1 MDGGV
6 GPRLGD
12 FLNSSLATWVLGL
25 AELVGD
31 GQDGEEE
38 EEEEPL
44 SPRGQFLHLSDGVL
58 LHRVMGL
65 IAPSSRGGGPW
76 LTRARGTPGAR
87 RVESL
92 SRLRSRL
99 RDFYQEELQ
108 LLILTPPPDLQ
119 ILGFDPLSDE
129 AVEELEGILK
139 LMLGASVQCEHRE
152 LFIRHIQGLS
162 LEIQSELAATIQEV
176 TQPGGGAVLA
186 MDGPELVELER
197 AQLELRLRS
206 LMGALGR
213 LVRERERAAQRLA
226 ELLLE
231 QEAPAPQGP
240 PRIPQDEPPH
250 HLALQLADTKA
261 QLRRLRQELE
271 EKAEEL
277 LDSQGEVQG
286 LEAEIRRLRQEA
298 QALSGAA
305 RRAGLYREEAEALRE
320 RAGRLPRV
328 QEELRRCR
336 ERLQA
341 LEACKGQL
349 EEERALSGALEAA
362 RALLE
367 GQLETARER
376 CARLHEAQRENLL
389 LRARLGEAHAELD
402 STRQQL
408 DHLLEENVELEVEL
422 RQSLKTP
429 LSPAG
434 EVPSPAWT
442 PSLQEEVREA
452 EIGQLRN
459 LERENRELR
468 ARLWGLQGQPPSQT
482 PWPEVG
488 NEEGGLPQASEPPEK
503 DQPIQRRDPPTK
515 ETSGI
520 ANPPGAPLQTL
531 VEARRREAESR
542 EPEGRRQEAECTGS
556 EAGRQKA
563 ESLELEARRED
574 AESREMEAQ
583 TQEAEP
589 PEPEG
594 RGREAESQ
602 ELEGRRREADSQE
615 PESEARAEQKLV
627 REAGAWEGVREATG
641 QQLKK
646 EALEGEEDKEAGVEQ
661 EREAQ
666 NGEQKSSE
674 PRPKGQGGEVVRE
687 REPQGERVEAPAADR
702 EAGELKHWKRR
713 TMRWEKRLEE
723 EARCQGRRMERPEGE
738 AGSWEQEREVL
749 QVEAEL
755 LRRELEALE
764 RERVALRREVEAGE
778 RRQEALK
785 EEREALREEQGA
797 QARKLEALERELE
810 ALKGDQK
817 ALQGELEAQGRRL
830 EARAAE
836 AALLGEQLARVRRAE
851 AEAQAEVEAGARERA
866 GLREALE
873 TAGREL
879 EAAGREREAL
889 GETLGAAGRERRQ
902 WEREGLRLRARAQ
915 EAEERLRAMESQGR
929 EWREEAERQRTE
941 SQALR
946 QELQGALAQ
955 GQELQ
960 ARLEELQGTLQRDNQ
975 GQEQRLREQEDRH
988 HRACEALEQRLKGEL
1003 GAVLATKDQALAT
1016 LSSRAQ
1022 ELERELLLLQQG
1034 PQGLTLALSRGG
1046 GDAQESP
1053 SGRLI
1058 EVERNNAAL
1067 AAEKAALLAQLRQL
1081 EGQVATLQ
1089 AQALDTQQQQQRTQ
1103 ANTSQLQAEKAV
1115 LEAQGREL
1123 RERVEALEEEVRG
1136 SRRAREEAQGQQRA
1150 LLRDHEALGRLQR
1163 RQEAELEAL
1172 LGRHR
1177 ELKADIRLL
1186 ELEHKELQGR
1196 YEQLQVQRTQVDAQ
1210 EASLRAE
1217 RERLAQDGQR
1227 QRGLEEALQRLQ
1239 GEHDRAQLLLA
1250 EASRERGE
1258 LQGER
1263 GELRS
1268 RVARLELERA
1278 QLEAQAQTLRE
1289 VNQKLDLSVCKLTTQ
1304 CQLLTDLRAAQEEE
1318 NRQLLAEVQALS
1330 RENRGLM
1337 EQSLESRDHLH
1348 REQREYVDQLNA
1360 LRREKQKLVEKIM
1373 DQYRVLEPSPLA
1385 RPKKGS
1391 WLADKVKRLMRHR
1404 REGGG
1409 PGGLHPWAEGVGGST
1424 ESLSSS
1430 GDLDLAEGPGS
1441 GSPPPMRRAQSSW
1454 SLRDEAVTGGQ
1465 RRKLSSRLPV
1475 VRGSES
1481 FSPGDSP
1488 RQRFRQRRPSPL
1500 GTAPGSRPKVAAT
1513 GWDGVPEA
1521 PEETGEDT
1529 SLEGH
1534 TELQQ
1539 KPPLT
1544 SSLSQ

>member
-1 MDGGV
+1 I
-6 GPRLGD
+6 
-12 FLNSSLATWVLGL
+12 
-25 AELVGD
+25 AEEESWEREGD
-31 GQDGEEE
+31 GFRFAPNGAV
-38 EEEEPL
+38 P
-44 SPRGQFLHLSDGVL
+44 
-58 LHRVMGL
+58 
-65 IAPSSRGGGPW
+65 IPSSSHPN
-76 LTRARGTPGAR
+76 
-87 RVESL
+87 
-92 SRLRSRL
+92 
-99 RDFYQEELQ
+99 QEELQ

-119 ILGFDPLSDE
+119 ILGLDPLSDE

-152 LFIRHIQGLS
+152 FFIRHIQGLS
-162 LEIQSELAATIQEV
+162 LEVQSELAAAIQEV

-186 MDGPELVELER
+186 VGGPELAELEQT
-197 AQLELRLRS
+197 QLELMLRS

-213 LVRERERAAQRLA
+213 LVRERDRVAQRLA

-231 QEAPAPQGP
+231 QEAPTPRP
-240 PRIPQDEPPH
+240 PTPAGTPRDEPPH
-250 HLALQLADTKA
+250 HLALQLADAKA

-320 RAGRLPRV
+320 RAGRLPRL

-341 LEACKGQL
+341 LEACQGQL

-376 CARLHEAQRENLL
+376 CARLHESQRENLL

-408 DHLLEENVELEVEL
+408 DHLLEENVELEAEL
-422 RQSLKTP
+422 RQTP
-429 LSPAG
+429 PPFP
-434 EVPSPAWT
+434 VPSPVWA

-452 EIGQLRN
+452 EMGQLRK

-468 ARLWGLQGQPPSQT
+468 ARLWGLRGQPPTQVTLAPLLHLPSSPT
-482 PWPEVG
+482 PITRPR
-488 NEEGGLPQASEPPEK
+488 LTLSHLTSPRYSTTQPTRFTPQMLTFSPYL

-515 ETSGI
+515 ETPSI
-520 ANPPGAPLQTL
+520 AEAPGALLQTL
-531 VEARRREAESR
+531 PEARRQEAESLEPEARRQEAESLEPEARRQEAESQEPEGRRLEAESR
-542 EPEGRRQEAECTGS
+542 QLEGRQRESQSTESEARRQKAESLEPEAGRQDAESQEPEGRRQEAESRQLEGRQRESQSTES
-556 EAGRQKA
+556 EARRQEA
-563 ESLELEARRED
+563 ESLEPEA
-574 AESREMEAQ
+574 S
-583 TQEAEP
+583 
-589 PEPEG
+589 
-594 RGREAESQ
+594 
-602 ELEGRRREADSQE
+602 
-615 PESEARAEQKLV
+615 
-627 REAGAWEGVREATG
+627 
-641 QQLKK
+641 
-646 EALEGEEDKEAGVEQ
+646 
-661 EREAQ
+661 
-666 NGEQKSSE
+666 
-674 PRPKGQGGEVVRE
+674 
-687 REPQGERVEAPAADR
+687 
-702 EAGELKHWKRR
+702 
-713 TMRWEKRLEE
+713 
-723 EARCQGRRMERPEGE
+723 
-738 AGSWEQEREVL
+738 
-749 QVEAEL
+749 
-755 LRRELEALE
+755 
-764 RERVALRREVEAGE
+764 
-778 RRQEALK
+778 RQEG
-785 EEREALREEQGA
+785 EREALREEQGA

-810 ALKGDQK
+810 ALKGEQK

-830 EARAAE
+830 EARASE
-836 AALLGEQLARVRRAE
+836 AALLGEELARVRRTE
-851 AEAQAEVEAGARERA
+851 AEAQAEAEAGARERD

-873 TAGREL
+873 AAGREL

-889 GETLGAAGRERRQ
+889 GEALGATGRERRQ
-902 WEREGLRLRARAQ
+902 WEREGLRLRTRAEQ
-915 EAEERLRAMESQGR
+915 AEEKLQALEREGR
-929 EWREEAERQRTE
+929 ERREEAERERRE

-946 QELQGALAQ
+946 EVISRPVDRSVDGIGSEGTTEIPSWAIQGASY
-955 GQELQ
+955 
-960 ARLEELQGTLQRDNQ
+960 
-975 GQEQRLREQEDRH
+975 
-988 HRACEALEQRLKGEL
+988 ALVTWR
-1003 GAVLATKDQALAT
+1003 T
-1016 LSSRAQ
+1016 
-1022 ELERELLLLQQG
+1022 
-1034 PQGLTLALSRGG
+1034 
-1046 GDAQESP
+1046 
-1053 SGRLI
+1053 
-1058 EVERNNAAL
+1058 L
-1067 AAEKAALLAQLRQL
+1067 AAEKAALQAQLRQL
-1081 EGQVATLQ
+1081 EGQVDTLHSRS
-1089 AQALDTQQQQQRTQ
+1089 LDMQQQQQRTQ
-1103 ANTSQLQAEKAV
+1103 AHTSQLQAEKAV

-1136 SRRAREEAQGQQRA
+1136 SRRAQEEAQGQQRA

-1163 RQEAELEAL
+1163 RQEAELEGL

-1177 ELKADIRLL
+1177 ELKADNRLL

-1196 YEQLQVQRTQVDAQ
+1196 YEQLQVQRAQVEAQ
-1210 EASLRAE
+1210 EVSLRAE
-1217 RERLAQDGQR
+1217 RERLAQDGLR

-1239 GEHDRAQLLLA
+1239 GEHDRAQVLLA

-1263 GELRS
+1263 KELRT

-1278 QLEAQAQTLRE
+1278 QLEAQGQTLRDL
-1289 VNQKLDLSVCKLTTQ
+1289 NQKLDLSVCKLTTQ
-1304 CQLLTDLRAAQEEE
+1304 CQLLTDLRGAQEEE

-1373 DQYRVLEPSPLA
+1373 DQYRVLEPGPLP

-1409 PGGLHPWAEGVGGST
+1409 PGGLHPGAEGVGGSM
-1424 ESLSSS
+1424 ENLGSSV
-1430 GDLDLAEGPGS
+1430 DLYLPEGREAEGPGS
-1441 GSPPPMRRAQSSW
+1441 GSPTPMRRAQSSW

-1488 RQRFRQRRPSPL
+1488 RQRFRQRRPAPQ
-1500 GTAPGSRPKVAAT
+1500 GGAPGSRPKGET
-1513 GWDGVPEA
+1513 PRGL
-1521 PEETGEDT
+1521 EEGDDV
-1529 SLEGH
+1529 
-1534 TELQQ
+1534 
-1539 KPPLT
+1539 K
-1544 SSLSQ
+1544 SSGPGKF